1 MLRRVDGAEHG
12 LLVPVQRALQH
23 QVVAGVIHPEHA
35 AGAVQMLHQQ
45 PGFLQ
50 HLGLGQQLEAAVPH
64 PVVKGR
70 LRLHHQR
77 QHPDILRVHGVEGLR
92 RLDGVALQ
100 QLRAAQARDGG
111 DGQRHAAPADLPA
124 HLHDLGGHVAF
135 AHPLQ
140 NVVAPGLQSHVDHGQ
155 ALVPQRP
162 QLLLRPDTDGG
173 RGRVAG
179 DPLTLWEQLPNGVQ
193 DGVKLIR
200 FPD

>member
-1 MLRRVDGAEHG
+1 M
-12 LLVPVQRALQH
+12 AL
-23 QVVAGVIHPEHA
+23 
-35 AGAVQMLHQQ
+35 
-45 PGFLQ
+45 
-50 HLGLGQQLEAAVPH
+50 
-64 PVVKGR
+64 
-70 LRLHHQR
+70 
-77 QHPDILRVHGVEGLR
+77 
-92 RLDGVALQ
+92 
-100 QLRAAQARDGG
+100 
-111 DGQRHAAPADLPA
+111 
-124 HLHDLGGHVAF
+124 

-200 FPD
+200 FPDQCIAICQKHPVHPAVHAPGDAEVLQHLLQGTNGEVLLLIHAAEGAGVVAAPVGHLDDEAVRLRGRTVNASLVSHTPSFSRAAIFRQTHSTAMACSSSSTGGREGAMRILLSWGSLP